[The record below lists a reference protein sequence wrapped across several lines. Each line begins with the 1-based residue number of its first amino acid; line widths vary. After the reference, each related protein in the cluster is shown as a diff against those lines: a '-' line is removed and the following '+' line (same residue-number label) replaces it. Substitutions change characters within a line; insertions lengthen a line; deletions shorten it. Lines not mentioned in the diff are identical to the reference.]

1 MGYRQCY
8 INESG
13 SSFASQFHPS
23 RFHLSSIFSRYK
35 TIDCSTAND
44 GLIHNQ
50 QTHLIMYIDSS
61 APSSASATKGN
72 SLFGISLIAALAGFI
87 FGFDT
92 VVISG
97 ADLPIQHLWHT
108 NEISPWFHGF
118 FIMSMALWGTVV
130 GALFGGYPT
139 QKYGRKKVL
148 IWIGILFTI
157 SSLGSAIAPSPYI
170 FSFFRFI
177 GGLGIGVSSVA
188 APTYV
193 SEISTPA
200 SRGRL
205 GAMYQFNI
213 VFAILI
219 AYVSN
224 YLLKGVG
231 GENDWRYMLGV
242 MAIPSLIYSIL
253 VFSIPESPRWLIT
266 KGREDEAKKVLARLG
281 FVNAEEEIASVKAGI
296 QHENATNKGASFFSK
311 KHTTI
316 LWLAFLVAFFNQWSG
331 INFILYYAPRILESA
346 GLASSD
352 SLRSSII
359 IGGTNLVFTFV
370 GLYLIDRV
378 GRKTLLLIGSFGY
391 IVSLAAVAWCFKT
404 SADANLL
411 IFFLAMFI
419 ASHAVGQG
427 AVIWVFIS
435 EIFPNKIRALGQSFG
450 ASTHWVFAA
459 LITLISP
466 VFIDKDKGI
475 YSKNPWPIFAF
486 FAFMMVLQ
494 LIWVLTKVPETKGKT
509 LEQIQ
514 DELGMG

>member
-1 MGYRQCY
+1 MFL
-8 INESG
+8 ETT
-13 SSFASQFHPS
+13 PS
-23 RFHLSSIFSRYK
+23 
-35 TIDCSTAND
+35 
-44 GLIHNQ
+44 
-50 QTHLIMYIDSS
+50 SS
-61 APSSASATKGN
+61 AQSVKGGS

-97 ADLPIQHLWHT
+97 ADKPIQELWHT
-108 NEISPWFHGF
+108 SPWFHGF

-130 GALFGGYPT
+130 GALFGGIPT

-148 IWIGILFTI
+148 IWIGIFFTV
-157 SSLGSAIAPSPYI
+157 SSLGSALATNPYV
-170 FSFFRFI
+170 FSLFRFI
-177 GGLGIGVSSVA
+177 GGLGIGISSVA

-205 GAMYQFNI
+205 VAMYQFNI
-213 VFAILI
+213 VFAILV
-219 AYVSN
+219 AYISN
-224 YLLKGVG
+224 YFLQGVG
-231 GENDWRYMLGV
+231 GDNDWRYMLGV
-242 MAIPSLIYSIL
+242 MAIPSIIYSVL

-266 KGREDEAKKVLARLG
+266 QGREEEAKTVLNKLG
-281 FVNAEEEIASVKAGI
+281 FINADAEIASVRTAA
-296 QHENATNKGASFFSK
+296 QHEAGDEDSVLKNTKPSRTESFFSA
-311 KHTTI
+311 KHKTI
-316 LWLAFLVAFFNQWSG
+316 LWLAFLVAFFNQLSG

-352 SLRSSII
+352 SLLSSIT

-370 GLYLIDRV
+370 GLYLIDRL
-378 GRKTLLLIGSFGY
+378 GRRTLLLIGSIGY
-391 IVSLAAVAWCFKT
+391 IISLSAVAWCFYSHAGAGMLT
-404 SADANLL
+404 
-411 IFFLAMFI
+411 FFLAMFI

-466 VFIDKDKGI
+466 VFIDQKDGI
-475 YSKNPWPIFAF
+475 FKDNPYPIFIF

-494 LIWVLTKVPETKGKT
+494 LIWVVTKVPETKGKS
-509 LEQIQ
+509 LEEIQ
-514 DELGMG
+514 SELGMG